1 LALKTLQAEDLEGI
15 IQDLSQLGINAGTV
29 PGFFQTMLQT
39 AYSFYKNVLGPNANF
54 VDCGR

>member
-39 AYSFYKNVLGPNANF
+39 AYSFYKNVQ
-54 VDCGR
+54 